1 MKKVLTRN
9 IPLKILSFLLAVVL
23 WVVIMNIQDPY
34 ITRTIEDISV
44 VELNTDVFD
53 NISKI
58 YEVESGKTVSIKVK
72 GKRSVIEYLKNTDF
86 EATADFREMSI
97 VNAVPI
103 RITAKES
110 SRYDVSDIEIIDS
123 NDMMT
128 LSLEEADTQTFRV
141 NVKTTGTAKEGYYV
155 TDLVANPNII
165 EISGSKK
172 QIAKIKEV
180 IVEVSIEQVNDT
192 FEVITFPRALD
203 ENGYPVDSAKLEF
216 QSREIE
222 VTATVLPTKE
232 IGVIVS
238 KEGTPF
244 YGYTFIKM
252 VHEPKVI
259 TIAGT
264 KEDLAIIGYITIPF
278 DISLSKET
286 LVDRKY
292 IEDYLDMSKYSIVGD
307 TNSVEITATIERL
320 DTKEIVV
327 NPAELRIFNLDLN
340 YNAIIQTPGPFTI
353 HVMGP
358 ADVLSTVTADT
369 LKPSIDLLGY
379 EKGTYSISVYCSL
392 AENLSIRP
400 LTISVELV
408 EKSEE

>member
-23 WVVIMNIQDPY
+23 WVVIMNIEDPY
-34 ITRTIEDISV
+34 ITRTIEDIPV
-44 VELNTDVFD
+44 VELNTDVFA

-72 GKRSVIEYLKNTDF
+72 GKRSVIEYLKSTDF
-86 EATADFREMSI
+86 EATADFKEMSI

-110 SRYDVSDIEIIDS
+110 SRYNVSDIEIIDS
-123 NDMMT
+123 NDVMT

-141 NVKTTGTAKEGYYV
+141 NVKTTGTVKEGYYV

-180 IVEVSIEQVNDT
+180 IVEVSVEQAGNT
-192 FEVITFPRALD
+192 FEVITSPKALD
-203 ENGYPVDSAKLEF
+203 ENGYPVDDAKLEF
-216 QSREIE
+216 QTREIG

-232 IGVIVS
+232 IGIIVS
-238 KEGTPF
+238 KEGAPF

-252 VHEPKVI
+252 VHEPKVV

-264 KEDLAIIGYITIPF
+264 QEDLDQIGYITIPF

-292 IEDYLDMSKYSIVGD
+292 IEDYLDTTKYTIVDD
-307 TNSVEITATIERL
+307 TNSVEITVTIEKLESKDIVISPNKLRIINL
-320 DTKEIVV
+320 DTDYDAVIH
-327 NPAELRIFNLDLN
+327 
-340 YNAIIQTPGPFTI
+340 TPGPITI

-358 ADVLSTVTADT
+358 EEELSSITDET
-369 LKPSIDLLGY
+369 LKPTINLSGY
-379 EKGTYSISVYCSL
+379 EKGTHAITITCDL
-392 AENLSIRP
+392 GENVSIRP
-400 LTISVELV
+400 VTISVEVV

>member
-23 WVVIMNIQDPY
+23 WVVIMNIEDPY
-34 ITRTIEDISV
+34 ITRTIEDIPV
-44 VELNTDVFD
+44 IELNTDVFD

-86 EATADFREMSI
+86 EATADFKEMSM

-103 RITAKES
+103 RIVAKES
-110 SRYDVSDIEIIDS
+110 ARYDVADIEIIDS

-128 LSLEEADTQTFRV
+128 LTLEEADSQTFRV

-180 IVEVSIEQVNDT
+180 IVEVSVEQVDET
-192 FEVITFPRALD
+192 FEIITSPKALD
-203 ENGYPVDSAKLEF
+203 ENGYPVDDSKLEF
-216 QSREIE
+216 QTREIS

-232 IGVIVS
+232 IGIIVS
-238 KEGTPF
+238 KEGEPF
-244 YGYTFIKM
+244 YGYSFIKM
-252 VHEPKVI
+252 VHEPKVV

-264 KEDLAIIGYITIPF
+264 KEDLAQIGYITIPF

-292 IEDYLDMSKYSIVGD
+292 IEDYLDMTKYTIVGD
-307 TNSVEITATIERL
+307 TNSVEITATIEKLESRDIIIQPNEL
-320 DTKEIVV
+320 DIVNMGEDYEAV
-327 NPAELRIFNLDLN
+327 
-340 YNAIIQTPGPFTI
+340 IQTPGPITL

-358 ADVLSTVTADT
+358 AEEISAVTVET
-369 LKPSIDLLGY
+369 LQPTINLAAYGR
-379 EKGTYSISVYCSL
+379 GTYSITIECSL
-392 AENLSIRP
+392 TDNLTIRP
-400 LTISVELV
+400 VTISVEIK
-408 EKSEE
+408 EKSEQ